1 MMKEL
6 KSEMIMLLTVMLLM
20 ASCQLR
26 LNAQPYNHAAGIRAG
41 YSSGISYKGFRLHKM
56 WAIEADVM
64 YNRNGLNITALYE
77 HHLEPFRSK
86 RAFIY
91 LGGGPFG
98 GKWDEELSFGI
109 AAVTGFEYNLRDL
122 PLNFGVDWKPMLS
135 LFTLFEPDLL
145 DFGLSIRYRFGR

>member
-1 MMKEL
+1 MKRTKPGL
-6 KSEMIMLLTVMLLM
+6 MLLLAVMISM
-20 ASCQLR
+20 VSCQLK
-26 LNAQPYNHAAGIRAG
+26 LSAQPYNHAVGVRAG

-56 WAIEADVM
+56 SAIEAEFL

-77 HHLEPFRSK
+77 YHLEPFHSK

-98 GKWDEELSFGI
+98 GKWDNELSLGV
-109 AAVTGFEYNLRDL
+109 AAVAGFEYIVRDL
-122 PLNFGVDWKPMLS
+122 PLNFSLDWKPMFNLYS
-135 LFTLFEPDLL
+135 QLEQDLL